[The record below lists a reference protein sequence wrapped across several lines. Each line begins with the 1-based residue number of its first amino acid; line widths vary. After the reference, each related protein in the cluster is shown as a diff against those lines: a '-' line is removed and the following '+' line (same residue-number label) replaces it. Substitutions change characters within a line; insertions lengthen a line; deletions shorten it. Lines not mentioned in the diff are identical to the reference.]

1 MKTIVSREIGGRTIS
16 IETGEIAKQASGSV
30 IVRCGDCV
38 VLSAVTWGN
47 PPAHIDFFPL
57 TVDYREFTYA
67 AGKIPGGFFKREGRP
82 TTKEILTMRL
92 IDRPIRPLFPEGF
105 RKDLSVVI
113 AVLSADKENDP
124 DILGMIAA
132 FAALSISEVP
142 FKGPIG
148 AVRVGMRDGELQA
161 NPNYED
167 RDNGDL
173 DLVVAGN
180 SDALVM
186 VEAGANEVSEEKMID
201 ALEFGHNVIRDVVGL
216 IGELEEKVGKP
227 KISFDPP
234 VVNEELKSKIHSL
247 AYDKIR
253 SATQTIGKHNRKK
266 AVDEVVSAVVE
277 ELCPADQLEA
287 GTCPEIKEVKGLLG
301 DVKKQAERDIIAQE
315 GKRADGR
322 GFADIRDIHTQ
333 PAFLPRSHGSAVF
346 TRGETQSIVTV
357 TLGTSFDEQRI
368 DGLREDRKER
378 FLLHYNFPA
387 YCVGESWPNRGPKR
401 REIGH
406 GALAERALRPVL
418 PAHDDFPY
426 TIRIVS
432 DITESNGSSSMAT
445 VCGGTLAM
453 MDAGVQIQRP
463 VAGIAMG
470 LVKQDG
476 QFHVLSDILGS
487 EDASG
492 DMDFKVTGTQN
503 GLTALQMDIK
513 IDGLSRDIMGRALE
527 QAREGRLH
535 ILREMLKEIQRPRE
549 DVSPYAPKIIRVKIN
564 PEKIGIVIGP
574 GGKMIK
580 AIQEETGSKI
590 EIVDDGTVTI
600 FGADLASAETAR
612 ERVEMLTEE
621 VKEGQTYEGR
631 VVSIKDFGC
640 FVEVLPGQE
649 GLLHISEF
657 SNERVENVT
666 DVVSRGDMIKVKV
679 LALDPQGRI
688 RLSRKAVLADEG
700 GGGGGGGGGG
710 DRGPR
715 RDESPRGG
723 GGDRGPRR
731 DGPPRSDR
739 GGDRGPR
746 RDDRPRGGD
755 RDRGPRRDDRGPR
768 RD

>member
-1 MKTIVSREIGGRTIS
+1 MKHTVSREIGGRTIS
-16 IETGEIAKQASGSV
+16 IETGEVAKQASGSV
-30 IVRCGDCV
+30 IVRSGDCAV
-38 VLSAVTWGN
+38 MCAVTFGE
-47 PPAHIDFFPL
+47 PPKHIDFFPL
-57 TVDYREFTYA
+57 TVDYREFAYA
-67 AGKIPGGFFKREGRP
+67 AGRIPGGFFKREGRP
-82 TTKEILTMRL
+82 TTKETLTARL
-92 IDRPIRPLFPEGF
+92 IDRPIRPLFPDGY
-105 RKDLSVVI
+105 RQDVSVVV

-124 DILGMIAA
+124 DVLGMIAA
-132 FAALSISEVP
+132 FAALQISEVP
-142 FKGPIG
+142 FQGPIG
-148 AVRVGMRDGELQA
+148 AVRIGLKDEQFLV

-167 RDNGDL
+167 RDEGEL
-173 DLVVAGN
+173 DLVLAG
-180 SDALVM
+180 SKDALVM
-186 VEAGANEVSEEKMID
+186 VEAGAREVPEAMMLD
-201 ALEFGHNVIRDVVGL
+201 ALEQGHNVIRDVIGL
-216 IGELEEKVGKP
+216 VEELQAVAGKEKT
-227 KISFDPP
+227 SFSAP
-234 VVNEELKSKIHSL
+234 VVNEPLKAQVHDL
-247 AYDKIR
+247 AYARIR
-253 SATQTIGKHNRKK
+253 EATKTKGKHNRKK
-266 AVDEVVSAVVE
+266 AVDLIVGEVIE
-277 ELCPADQLEA
+277 QLCPEDQIEA
-287 GTCPEIKEVKGLLG
+287 GTCPDPKEVKSLLG
-301 DVKKQAERDIIAQE
+301 GVKKQSERDIILEDGQ
-315 GKRADGR
+315 RSDGR
-322 GFADIRDIHTQ
+322 AFDEIRDITTQ
-333 PAFLPRSHGSAVF
+333 LAFLPCSHGSAVF
-346 TRGETQSIVTV
+346 TRGETQSLVNV

-368 DGLREDRKER
+368 DGLREDRREH
-378 FLLHYNFPA
+378 FILHYNFPA

-418 PAHDDFPY
+418 PVHDDFPY

-470 LVKQDG
+470 LVKEGD

-503 GLTALQMDIK
+503 GITALQMDIK
-513 IDGLSRDIMGRALE
+513 IDGLSRELLGTALE

-549 DVSPYAPKIIRVKIN
+549 DVSPHAPKIMRIKIN

-574 GGKMIK
+574 SGKMIK
-580 AIQEETGSKI
+580 SIQEETGAKI

-600 FGADLASAETAR
+600 WGANFESAKEAR
-612 ERVEMLTEE
+612 DRVEMLTEE

-657 SNERVENVT
+657 GGDFVENVN

-688 RLSRKAVLADEG
+688 RLSRRALLEDVGVLEPST
-700 GGGGGGGGGG
+700 GGG
-710 DRGPR
+710 DDHRP
-715 RDESPRGG
+715 
-723 GGDRGPRR
+723 PRR
-731 DGPPRSDR
+731 DGPPRGR
-739 GGDRGPR
+739 GGGDR
-746 RDDRPRGGD
+746 D
-755 RDRGPRRDDRGPR
+755 RDRGPRGGGGYRGGRDRDRGGRGPR
-768 RD
+768 DRDRRDRRD

>member
-1 MKTIVSREIGGRTIS
+1 MKTVVQREIGGRTIS
-16 IETGEIAKQASGSV
+16 IETGEVAKQASGSV
-30 IVRCGDCV
+30 IVRCGDCA
-38 VLSAVTWGN
+38 VLCAVTFGE
-47 PPAHIDFFPL
+47 PPRHLDFFPL

-82 TTKEILTMRL
+82 TTKEILSARC
-92 IDRPIRPLFPEGF
+92 IDRPIRPLFPDGY
-105 RKDLSVVI
+105 RKDVSVVV

-124 DILGMIAA
+124 DVLGQIAA
-132 FAALSISEVP
+132 FAALTISEIP
-142 FKGPIG
+142 FQGPIG
-148 AVRVGMRDGELQA
+148 AVRVGMVDGEFVT
-161 NPNYED
+161 NPTYEQ
-167 RDNGDL
+167 RDEGDL
-173 DLVVAGN
+173 DLVVCGSN
-180 SDALVM
+180 DAIVM
-186 VEAGANEVSEEKMID
+186 VEAGAKEIPEAGMLD
-201 ALEFGHNVIRDVVGL
+201 ALEYAHNEIREVVGL
-216 IGELEEKVGKP
+216 ISELQAKVGKEKTP
-227 KISFDPP
+227 FEPPAIDEDLKARCFD
-234 VVNEELKSKIHSL
+234 LG
-247 AYDKIR
+247 YDR
-253 SATQTIGKHNRKK
+253 YAAANRTPGKHNRKK
-266 AVDEVVSAVVE
+266 ALDEITSSIVE
-277 ELCPADQLEA
+277 QLCPEDQIEA
-287 GTCPEIKEVKGLLG
+287 GTCPDPKEVKGYLG
-301 DVKKQAERDIIAQE
+301 SVKKQVERDGIAKEQ
-315 GKRADGR
+315 KRSDGR
-322 GFADIRDIHTQ
+322 GLSDVRDISTMLS
-333 PAFLPRSHGSAVF
+333 FLPRSHGSAVF

-368 DGLREDRKER
+368 DGLREDRRER

-476 QFHVLSDILGS
+476 EFHVLSDILGS

-503 GLTALQMDIK
+503 GITALQMDIK
-513 IDGLSRDIMGRALE
+513 IDGLSRDVMARALE
-527 QAREGRLH
+527 QARDGRLH
-535 ILREMLKEIQRPRE
+535 ILREMLKEIQRPRD
-549 DVSPYAPKIIRVKIN
+549 DVSPFAPKIMRIKIN

-574 GGKMIK
+574 SGKMIK
-580 AIQEETGSKI
+580 SIQEETGATI

-600 FGADLASAETAR
+600 WGTNLESATAAR
-612 ERVEMLTEE
+612 DRVEMLTEE

-657 SNERVENVT
+657 GGEYVENPN

-688 RLSRKAVLADEG
+688 RLSRRAVLEDEG
-700 GGGGGGGGGG
+700 VLEPATGGG
-710 DRGPR
+710 D
-715 RDESPRGG
+715 
-723 GGDRGPRR
+723 
-731 DGPPRSDR
+731 
-739 GGDRGPR
+739 
-746 RDDRPRGGD
+746 RGGD
-755 RDRGPRRDDRGPR
+755 RDRGPRRDGPRRDGPRDRDRDRGPR
-768 RD
+768 RDGPRDRDRDRDRDRGRGPRDRDRRDRRD